1 MNRLATQSSPYL
13 LQHADNP
20 VDWQPWGEAA
30 FAEARARDV
39 PVLLSIGYSTCHW
52 CHVMA
57 HESFED
63 EATAAYMNAH
73 FVSVK
78 VDREERPDV
87 DGVYMA
93 ATQAMTGQGGWPMTV
108 FLTPDA
114 EPFYAGT
121 YFPPQDRYGMPS
133 FGRVMSSV
141 ASAWATQRE
150 KMLANAQALGDHIR
164 EASLPR
170 AAEGGEWQL
179 TPEFLRQ
186 GVDNL
191 RRAYD
196 SVQGGFGG
204 APKFPA
210 PTTLDFL
217 LAQAGGRDMAL
228 HTLKM
233 MGRGGIHD
241 QLGGGFHRYSV
252 DERWLVPH
260 FEKMLY
266 DNAQLTRTLLRAY
279 QVSGDEE
286 FARLARGTLAY
297 LEREML
303 APAGGFYSAQD
314 ADTGGVEGLTFTW
327 TPAEVRAVLDGET
340 ELPETG
346 LPGEP
351 ETDLILRYYN
361 LTDAGNFEDPHR
373 PDAGKRNVLHIL
385 TPLDALA
392 RDLGEPEVAVR
403 ARIDSARARLHT
415 ARQQRPQPGT
425 DDKRLTS
432 WNGLALAAFA
442 DAARILGNP
451 HYLNIARQN
460 AEFVRR
466 ELRLPDGTLR
476 HTFKDGVARVEGLME
491 DHALYAL
498 GLVALFQAGGDTAHL
513 HWARELWA
521 IIRREFWDEE
531 AGLFYSTGGNAE
543 PLLTRQA
550 QAFDAAVLSD
560 NGAGALL
567 AVWMHRYFGDDADE
581 AVARRVVERY
591 HADLLAATGG
601 FGGLWQAAA
610 FLLAPHLEIAV
621 IGTPAERA
629 SLERV
634 VAAHAL
640 PYAALAFAE
649 AGGDLPVLQ
658 DRPGGGTAYVC
669 LGRTCDLPTHAP
681 EVLRRQLAGL
691 D

>member
-1 MNRLATQSSPYL
+1 MNRLAAESSPYL
-13 LQHADNP
+13 LQHAENP
-20 VDWQPWGEAA
+20 VNWQPWGETA
-30 FAEARARDV
+30 FAEARTRDV

-73 FVSVK
+73 FVPIK

-87 DGVYMA
+87 DSVYMA

-133 FGRVMSSV
+133 FGRVMTSV
-141 ASAWATQRE
+141 ANAWATQRE

-164 EASLPR
+164 EASRPQ
-170 AAEGGEWQL
+170 ASEGGEWQL
-179 TPEFLRQ
+179 TPDFLAQ

-196 SVQGGFGG
+196 SVHGGFGG
-204 APKFPA
+204 SPKFPA

-217 LAQAGGRDMAL
+217 LGQQSAQGGGRDMAL
-228 HTLKM
+228 HTLRM

-286 FARLARGTLAY
+286 FARLARGTLDY

-303 APAGGFYSAQD
+303 APIHIGTGGGFYSAQD

-327 TPAEVRAVLDGET
+327 TPDEVRDVLGE
-340 ELPETG
+340 G
-346 LPGEP
+346 P

-392 RDLGEPEVAVR
+392 RDLGEPEEAVR
-403 ARIDSARARLHT
+403 ARIDSARARLHA

-442 DAARILGNP
+442 DAGRILGNP
-451 HYLNIARQN
+451 HYLEIARQN

-498 GLVALFQAGGDTAHL
+498 GLVALFQAGGDAAHL
-513 HWARELWA
+513 HWARELWI

-543 PLLTRQA
+543 RLLTRQA

-567 AVWMHRYFGDDADE
+567 AVWMHRYFGEEADE
-581 AVARRVVERY
+581 AVARRVVERH

-610 FLLAPHLEIAV
+610 FLLAPHLEIAI
-621 IGTPAERA
+621 IGTPTERA
-629 SLERV
+629 LLERV

-640 PYAALAFAE
+640 PYAALTFAE

-669 LGRTCDLPTHAP
+669 VGRTCDLPTRDP
-681 EVLRRQLAGL
+681 EMLRQQMVGL

>member
-1 MNRLATQSSPYL
+1 MNRLAAESSPYL

-20 VDWQPWGEAA
+20 VNWQPWSDAA
-30 FAEARARDV
+30 FAEARERDV

-73 FVSVK
+73 FVAVK

-133 FGRVMSSV
+133 FGRVMASV
-141 ASAWATQRE
+141 ANAWATQRE
-150 KMLANAQALGDHIR
+150 KMLANAEALGDHIR
-164 EASLPR
+164 EASRPR
-170 AAEGGEWQL
+170 AAEGTGWQL
-179 TPEFLRQ
+179 TPDFLGQ

-196 SVQGGFGG
+196 STHGGFGG
-204 APKFPA
+204 SPKFPA

-217 LAQAGGRDMAL
+217 LAQTSGREMAL

-279 QVSGDEE
+279 GVSGDEE
-286 FARLARGTLAY
+286 FARVARGTLAY

-303 APAGGFYSAQD
+303 APDGGFYSAQD
-314 ADTGGVEGLTFTW
+314 ADTQGVEGLTFTW
-327 TPAEVRAVLDGET
+327 TPEEVREVLGE
-340 ELPETG
+340 G
-346 LPGEP
+346 P

-373 PDAGKRNVLHIL
+373 PDAGKRNVLHVL
-385 TPLDALA
+385 TPLEALA
-392 RDLGEPEVAVR
+392 RDLGEPEEALR
-403 ARIDSARARLHT
+403 TRLDSARARLHA
-415 ARQQRPQPGT
+415 ARQLRPQPGT

-442 DAARILGNP
+442 DAGRILGDGQ
-451 HYLNIARQN
+451 YLEIARRN

-476 HTFKDGVARVEGLME
+476 HTFKGGVARVEGLME

-531 AGLFYSTGGNAE
+531 AGLFYSTGGKAE
-543 PLLTRQA
+543 RLLTRQA

-567 AVWMHRYFGDDADE
+567 AVWMHRYFGDEADE
-581 AVARRVVERY
+581 TIARRVVERH

-610 FLLAPHLEIAV
+610 FLLAPHLEIAI

-629 SLERV
+629 PLERV

-649 AGGDLPVLQ
+649 AGTDLPVLQ

-669 LGRTCDLPTHAP
+669 VGHTCDLPTRDP
-681 EVLRRQLAGL
+681 EVLRQQLVGL